1 MTESES
7 EHQGGGN
14 PLVFWIAL
22 TRGLIIIFL
31 GLSLLVIPD
40 KTLKMLGNFMGIFWV
55 MTGIVSIR
63 QESRRDGNRLSLAVG
78 VIGVLAGL
86 LVVTRTLAQRW
97 LDGALIVS
105 TLGVVIA
112 LTGIAHVVGGFR
124 VGKRALHG
132 RTSLSIMLGIFEF
145 VLGVLVLLSPTLEPQ
160 FMYWAAIAWAI
171 LGGILLLGDAYR
183 QRREMTSAG

>member
-1 MTESES
+1 MAEIESEQ
-7 EHQGGGN
+7 QGGGI

-22 TRGLIIIFL
+22 PRGLLIIFL

-97 LDGALIVS
+97 LDGALVVS
-105 TLGVVIA
+105 TRGVVIA
-112 LTGIAHVVGGFR
+112 LTGIAHVVGGCR

-132 RTSLSIMLGIFEF
+132 RTSLSILLGIFEF
-145 VLGVLVLLSPTLEPQ
+145 VLGVLLLLSPTLETQ
-160 FMYWAAIAWAI
+160 LIFWIASAWAI
-171 LGGILLLGDAYR
+171 LGGILILGDAYR
-183 QRREMTSAG
+183 QRREMTSTG